1 MTPEAA
7 KYAGPKLRAVCEKL
21 NIPPVLNFGP
31 CLAIGRLE
39 IVATEIAAE
48 LGVDLPQLPLV
59 LSAAQWLEEQALAD
73 GCFGLALG
81 LPLHLGLPPFVTG
94 SKTAVKVL
102 TEDMKELTGGQVIIN
117 GDAKESADILEQIIL
132 EKTPGLTYIG
142 GAAMR
147 RIMIDASKCD
157 GCKNCTIACMQAHRE
172 TPGTVYDLDL
182 TDIRNESRNHIEKLP
197 DGTIALIFADTA
209 ISRNA

>member
-1 MTPEAA
+1 MTKYVINGGKTLNGEVTISGAKNAA
-7 KYAGPKLRAVCEKL
+7 VAIVPAALLADGPV
-21 NIPPVLNFGP
+21 
-31 CLAIGRLE
+31 RLE
-39 IVATEIAAE
+39 NVPKI
-48 LGVDLPQLPLV
+48 DLPQLPLV

-132 EKTPGLTYIG
+132 EKRQGL
-142 GAAMR
+142 
-147 RIMIDASKCD
+147 
-157 GCKNCTIACMQAHRE
+157 
-172 TPGTVYDLDL
+172 
-182 TDIRNESRNHIEKLP
+182 HI
-197 DGTIALIFADTA
+197 
-209 ISRNA
+209 